1 MNIHIDIVDRE
12 ITSIQSPAKAKSTI
26 YTSVAA
32 NMPSLHLVRYLV
44 PTLLLFNAATGT
56 EQQCHDDCRAV
67 PRIVGPTRPS
77 DEIDA
82 LGNPIPRPTRSYPY
96 HVALAEEYDF
106 PRFCELGCT
115 YFFVSSG
122 ASMPRS
128 RWHDD
133 KSTLEICM
141 DQCDETFTYNVT
153 VGYNDVLETAR
164 YECRD
169 GCQIGLVRCQA
180 GYYCVQASPSET
192 KSHSGG
198 DMLPCPAGTFRGVA
212 YDKVEE
218 CVSCPENH
226 FREDVKGKSIESCR
240 KCPANTS
247 SRQRSISIKDC
258 LRCPAGTMSS
268 AGTSCKC
275 ITPQACDANQ
285 LPFPAD
291 AEKKDSVPYIG
302 RW

>member
-1 MNIHIDIVDRE
+1 
-12 ITSIQSPAKAKSTI
+12 
-26 YTSVAA
+26 
-32 NMPSLHLVRYLV
+32 MPSSLPKKISSLLYLLEILSKTMLSLL
-44 PTLLLFNAATGT
+44 PPLLTLLLFNTATGT
-56 EQQCHDDCRAV
+56 EQQCHNDCRAV

-96 HVALAEEYDF
+96 HVASTEEYDF
-106 PRFCELGCT
+106 PRFCELGCS
-115 YFFVSSG
+115 YFFISSG
-122 ASMPRS
+122 ASMP
-128 RWHDD
+128 
-133 KSTLEICM
+133 KSTLDQCM
-141 DQCDETFTYNVT
+141 DQCDDTFAYNVT

-169 GCQIGLVRCQA
+169 GCQIGLLRCQP
-180 GYYCVQASPSET
+180 GYYCIQASPSET
-192 KSHSGG
+192 MTGG
-198 DMLPCPAGTFRGVA
+198 DMLPCPVGTFRGVE
-212 YDKVEE
+212 YDQVAE
-218 CVSCPENH
+218 CVPCPPNH
-226 FREDVKGKSIESCR
+226 FREDIKGKSLSACT

-247 SRQRSISIKDC
+247 SRQRSISILDC

-268 AGTSCKC
+268 AGTSCIC